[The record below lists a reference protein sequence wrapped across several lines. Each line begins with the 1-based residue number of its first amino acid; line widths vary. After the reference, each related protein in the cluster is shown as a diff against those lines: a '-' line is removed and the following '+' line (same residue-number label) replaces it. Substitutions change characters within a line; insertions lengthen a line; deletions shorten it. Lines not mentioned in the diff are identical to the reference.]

1 MVWTE
6 MHDLYLCKEII
17 ALDPFTNT
25 KKSTTKRREKWSEVV
40 DTLLEVKSIHFK
52 IGNRAIRERYNLIS
66 SKLRRKL
73 KNEVKQ
79 SGIAPQMSECEQAL
93 EYIIE
98 KEDAAEELHNDD
110 LEMKKTLQM
119 TEWGKKN

>member
-1 MVWTE
+1 M
-6 MHDLYLCKEII
+6 
-17 ALDPFTNT
+17 
-25 KKSTTKRREKWSEVV
+25 
-40 DTLLEVKSIHFK
+40 
-52 IGNRAIRERYNLIS
+52 
-66 SKLRRKL
+66 RRKL

-119 TEWGKKN
+119 TEWGKKNWEGMQWKDLVPLKRERLEQNEGK

>member
-1 MVWTE
+1 